1 MCYFDYNYR
10 YETPLE
16 IGQNYLTESVYF
28 NVNDKEGNMIKNQVF
43 TIKVEPVDNQPP
55 IVEIQQPVKIS
66 EGGYIMLNES
76 LIQIQD
82 IDSSKEQVN
91 IIIDSQPNFG
101 FIENIKKG
109 T

>member
-55 IVEIQQPVKIS
+55 IV
-66 EGGYIMLNES
+66 
-76 LIQIQD
+76 
-82 IDSSKEQVN
+82 
-91 IIIDSQPNFG
+91 
-101 FIENIKKG
+101 
-109 T
+109 